1 MFLLSIIMPRSSIY
15 YGLVVTFQLNGWWLF
30 GGPCLPSTPDRKR
43 SLSDPV
49 SLIEVLLSR
58 GSCKGQHNS
67 KIDPWTQRDVVLC
80 PDSPQCHF
88 IQHRVFLGG
97 ISKAQKEEQW
107 QAWRAEPLGIS
118 LKTVRGQVSLQ
129 EFQDISDR
137 LDLHPSRASLFCSL
151 SPSFNFLVS

>member
-30 GGPCLPSTPDRKR
+30 GGPCLPSTPARKR

-67 KIDPWTQRDVVLC
+67 KIDPWTQKRRGSLSWLTTV
-80 PDSPQCHF
+80 PFYSAQSFPRRHF
-88 IQHRVFLGG
+88 QSTEGRTMASLEGWALGDLSADRERTSFPPG
-97 ISKAQKEEQW
+97 ISGHQW
-107 QAWRAEPLGIS
+107 PPRFASQQSIS
-118 LKTVRGQVSLQ
+118 LLLSLP
-129 EFQDISDR
+129 
-137 LDLHPSRASLFCSL
+137 LL
-151 SPSFNFLVS
+151 